1 MFRTTV
7 CPTEPLSIGGDC
19 KSKFRC
25 DYNTVPNRRESLS
38 DEFLIGERAIN
49 FCRIEKRDASVHG
62 GTQKRN
68 HFLTISRRAVIALAH
83 SHAAE
88 SNGCNLKSA
97 FSQFS
102 LLHRLSLAKVRS
114 VSPIASS

>member
-1 MFRTTV
+1 ILYPQWARQRRRAASPDVLTYHNDNAKTGQQLHEEILTPANV
-7 CPTEPLSIGGDC
+7 TAA
-19 KSKFRC
+19 KFGKLWVLNV
-25 DYNTVPNRRESLS
+25 DGKV
-38 DEFLIGERAIN
+38 DAHGERAIN

-88 SNGCNLKSA
+88 SNG
-97 FSQFS
+97 
-102 LLHRLSLAKVRS
+102 
-114 VSPIASS
+114 